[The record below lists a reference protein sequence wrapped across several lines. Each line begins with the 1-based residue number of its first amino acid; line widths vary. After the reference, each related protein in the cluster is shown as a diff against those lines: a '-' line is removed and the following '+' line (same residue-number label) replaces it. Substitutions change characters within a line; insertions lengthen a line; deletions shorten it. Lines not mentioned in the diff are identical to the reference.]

1 MAVVVSP
8 LNIFQGKLCG
18 ILSRYLTP
26 LVPAWYRFA
35 AFFYPILLIF
45 GAFLLI
51 SVFCVAFCHDVWHL
65 LTPLGFALRLFHPI
79 LLQFLLIS
87 MCCVPHVWC
96 FKACHEQVMSVVVS
110 SMKVFRV
117 KCGRFCHDVSASWR
131 RSAAFSSRYVELC
144 YNSCWFEW

>member
-45 GAFLLI
+45 GAIL
-51 SVFCVAFCHDVWHL
+51 VNFCVLCGILSRCLAPLDAAWFC
-65 LTPLGFALRLFHPI
+65 F
-79 LLQFLLIS
+79 
-87 MCCVPHVWC
+87 
-96 FKACHEQVMSVVVS
+96 
-110 SMKVFRV
+110 
-117 KCGRFCHDVSASWR
+117 
-131 RSAAFSSRYVELC
+131 AAFSSHFVAILVDIYVLC
-144 YNSCWFEW
+144 ASCLVF